1 VVLKLHRV
9 AYFCWR
15 HRIPLLPRVIY
26 IFNRIMFGV
35 VLPPSVQIGRSVV
48 LGYQGLGT
56 VIHRR
61 AVIGSGVN
69 IGSGVTIGGRSEM
82 QQVPV
87 IEDDVLLGS
96 GAKVLGPVRVGRG
109 AKVGANA
116 VVLRDVPAFGIAV
129 GVPARIVRIDNTGE
143 SKQQAASTVADQ
155 GPSRFEN

>member
-1 VVLKLHRV
+1 VVLRLHRV
-9 AYFCWR
+9 AHLCWR
-15 HRIPLLPRVIY
+15 YRIPLLPRLIY
-26 IFNRIMFGV
+26 IFNRIVFGV
-35 VLPPSVQIGRSVV
+35 VLPPSVRIGRSVV

-87 IEDDVLLGS
+87 IEDDVLLGT

-109 AKVGANA
+109 AKIGANA
-116 VVLRDVPAFGIAV
+116 VVLSDVPEFAVAV
-129 GVPARIVRIDNTGE
+129 GVPAKVVRIGIACQRRPERGSAAPGE
-143 SKQQAASTVADQ
+143 RPQER
-155 GPSRFEN
+155 GN